1 MKIVLYDE
9 YRVGLLRNDEVVDV
23 QEVVSRV
30 AGPTPQ
36 LTIEGL
42 ITNFMSIRDDLRAQ
56 LERGKG
62 VPLSS
67 VKLRPPVPKPGK
79 IVAMGGNFGEGVG
92 KKGEM
97 WGFLKSPDGIIGD
110 GDTVTLP
117 PHDANIFHHEAEL
130 VAVIGHTV
138 KNVKAAD
145 ALKAVFGYT
154 CGVDVS
160 GRFPPSARQQFAKS
174 FDGFAPIGPCIATWD
189 EVPDPHALQV
199 RLWVDGQARH
209 NYPMND
215 IAHSVEESIEWMTG
229 ILTLHPGDLFF
240 LGTNHQGIGPLQDG
254 EHAEIE
260 ISQIGRFGF
269 NVSDPLKRRWPV
281 GIDQD
286 SADDVRLG
294 KGGPGMRARPLA

>member
-1 MKIVLYDE
+1 MKIVLFNDF
-9 YRVGLLRNDEVVDV
+9 RVGLLRGDEVVDV
-23 QEVVSRV
+23 QEVVRPV
-30 AGPTPQ
+30 AGATAQ

-42 ITNFMSIRDDLRAQ
+42 ITNFRDVRDGLRAA
-56 LERGKG
+56 LEKG
-62 VPLSS
+62 AGLPLSS
-67 VKLRPPVPKPGK
+67 VTLRPPVPRPGK

-97 WGFLKSPDGIIGD
+97 WGFLKSPDGVIGD
-110 GDTVTLP
+110 GDTVVLP

-130 VAVIGHTV
+130 VAVMGHTV
-138 KNVKAAD
+138 KNVPRED
-145 ALKAVFGYT
+145 ALKSVFGYM

-174 FDGFAPIGPCIATWD
+174 FDTFAPIGPCIATWD

-199 RLWVDGQARH
+199 KLWVDGQLRH
-209 NYPMND
+209 NYPMSD
-215 IAHSVEESIEWMTG
+215 IAHSIEESIEWMTG
-229 ILTLHPGDLFF
+229 ILTLNPGDLFF
-240 LGTNHQGIGPLQDG
+240 LGTNHQGIGPIQDG
-254 EHAEIE
+254 EHVEIE

-294 KGGPGMRARPLA
+294 KGGPGMRARPLS